1 MRAGSSLLTDAA
13 ARAST
18 MHLRAAAGRETPTHA
33 HAIFFTTQP
42 LHVRELSISQEER
55 RGTGSTLVRCE
66 DVPAG
71 SQSVRAFLYPL
82 ARFASSGWWC
92 GVPRQDEMEGW
103 EQARPCCE
111 WPIMAARSR
120 SLLAAMRAR
129 EVELEEDVATL
140 QAQLAS
146 TNAPPHQRVKHGS
159 SSRAAAP
166 PAEINLDPARA
177 VAQLSAGLRAF
188 SPILCAPAALLVPE
202 QEDDWTCGHLNL
214 ATLLRCFRGR
224 DWSVDV
230 PGIVTLLHLAWA
242 EGFDPHRPYGDR
254 EDGWIGALDML
265 SVLLHLR
272 FDACLLQVVGDVA
285 SQGDDAPH
293 QSLMVGLQRQL
304 MFYLANELFE

>member
-1 MRAGSSLLTDAA
+1 
-13 ARAST
+13 
-18 MHLRAAAGRETPTHA
+18 
-33 HAIFFTTQP
+33 
-42 LHVRELSISQEER
+42 
-55 RGTGSTLVRCE
+55 
-66 DVPAG
+66 
-71 SQSVRAFLYPL
+71 
-82 ARFASSGWWC
+82 
-92 GVPRQDEMEGW
+92 
-103 EQARPCCE
+103 
-111 WPIMAARSR
+111 
-120 SLLAAMRAR
+120 MRAR

-285 SQGDDAPH
+285 SQGDDAAAQCGAGAAVHAAAAACLQSGLTRAPLVLQHDSHSRTILGVTVTPPTLVLRDPEDANGTVRCVRPEELDGH
-293 QSLMVGLQRQL
+293 QYQLVLVRDGAPSGAQLDDEQALARRAPMPMASWRGRRAGWAYHDASWPLEFVEQRD
-304 MFYLANELFE
+304 